1 MTNFCIPIDKLEE
14 LTKKINT
21 IKNKGADVTFNV
33 GKENT
38 VEHEL
43 SNGTVVAVKCKE
55 VEVEGKY
62 QVDEWRFVATIE
74 HSGSGNIIRAFDTS
88 LEGQI
93 PSKYRTAGQECEHCN
108 QIRDRKDTYLVY
120 NEKTKDFKQ
129 VGRTCLRGYTNGL
142 DAERCAMFADVMNYF
157 IELETEDTKEEF
169 GFGGF
174 SSGAYDVKTDSI
186 KKIIFGYVK
195 ANGYV
200 PQQTGRELT
209 QILFG
214 SAQNT
219 SSEASESEV
228 KEMNAWVSQLKDT
241 SNDYMW
247 NAKTAW
253 TKEYAEYRDI
263 ALLASF
269 VKVFLKD
276 KSQEVV
282 RQAQKETGNDAG
294 YVGNVGDKIVIKNL
308 KSVRVLF
315 IKDNS
320 QYGYNASSSY
330 LLELIDSEGHVYV
343 WSTTIFLRPDK
354 DFASL
359 GKHDE
364 ALSNVES
371 ITATVKEHKEYKGVK
386 QTVITRGKV
395 KWKWQDELKSSEE
408 PKTEN
413 IKEVFNFLSTLE
425 D

>member
-1 MTNFCIPIDKLEE
+1 
-14 LTKKINT
+14 
-21 IKNKGADVTFNV
+21 
-33 GKENT
+33 
-38 VEHEL
+38 
-43 SNGTVVAVKCKE
+43 
-55 VEVEGKY
+55 
-62 QVDEWRFVATIE
+62 
-74 HSGSGNIIRAFDTS
+74 
-88 LEGQI
+88 
-93 PSKYRTAGQECEHCN
+93 
-108 QIRDRKDTYLVY
+108 
-120 NEKTKDFKQ
+120 
-129 VGRTCLRGYTNGL
+129 
-142 DAERCAMFADVMNYF
+142 
-157 IELETEDTKEEF
+157 
-169 GFGGF
+169 
-174 SSGAYDVKTDSI
+174 
-186 KKIIFGYVK
+186 
-195 ANGYV
+195 
-200 PQQTGRELT
+200 
-209 QILFG
+209 
-214 SAQNT
+214 
-219 SSEASESEV
+219 
-228 KEMNAWVSQLKDT
+228 
-241 SNDYMW
+241 MW

-359 GKHDE
+359 GKYDE